1 MSADTPSTE
10 QSSEI
15 KCLVWDLDDTLWSG
29 TLAEGDAVT
38 LRPECEALIRTLDG
52 RGILQSIASRNDAQ
66 AAWEQLQSFGLDAYF
81 LYPQIHWQH
90 KSASIQQIAQALN
103 IGLDAIAF
111 VDDQAYEREEVRF
124 HLPEVRV
131 MDADLIPTL
140 AARPEFNPSCLSDE
154 ARKRR
159 ERYQTDQR
167 RQQAEASFQ
176 GKHEAFLRS
185 LCMKLQISR
194 ASEQDLDRLH
204 ELTQRTHQLNTTG
217 ITFSPHELRT
227 LLHDATHELWVLTL
241 DDRFGTYGKIG
252 VVLVEKHASE
262 WCIRLL
268 LLSCRVMSRGIGS
281 PLISWLQN
289 QALNAGV
296 ALTADFLPT
305 DRNRT
310 MYLTYKLAGF
320 EEIDSTAQPLK
331 LRCNLDQHIPLPDY
345 LRIDVL
351 NPKAPT
357 NDKQNPSSLK
367 DSETFPI

>member
-1 MSADTPSTE
+1 MSTDTPSSE
-10 QSSEI
+10 LPSEI

-29 TLAEGDAVT
+29 TLAEGDTVT

-66 AAWEQLQSFGLDAYF
+66 AAWQQLQSFGLDAFF

-90 KSASIQQIAQALN
+90 KSASIQQIAKALN

-111 VDDQAYEREEVRF
+111 VDDQAYEREEVHF

-131 MDADLIPTL
+131 FDAALIPTL

-167 RQQAEASFQ
+167 RQQAEACFQ
-176 GKHEAFLRS
+176 GNHEAFLRS
-185 LCMKLQISR
+185 LCMELKISR

-217 ITFSPHELRT
+217 ITFNAHELRT
-227 LLHDATHELWVLTL
+227 LLHDANHELWVLTL
-241 DDRFGTYGKIG
+241 HDRFGSYGKIG
-252 VVLVEKHASE
+252 VVLIEKHPAE
-262 WCIRLL
+262 WCVRLL
-268 LLSCRVMSRGIGS
+268 LLSCRVMTRGIGS
-281 PLISWLQN
+281 PLISWVQN
-289 QALNAGV
+289 RAHTAGV
-296 ALTADFLPT
+296 ALAADFLPT

-320 EEIDSTAQPLK
+320 EEIDATAQPLK
-331 LRCNLDQHIPLPDY
+331 LRCNLNQHIPLPDY
-345 LRIDVL
+345 LRIDIL
-351 NPKAPT
+351 EPEDRT
-357 NDKQNPSSLK
+357 EDK
-367 DSETFPI
+367 